1 MTRMLALSI
10 ALSLTSALAAQD
22 SQPSPPP
29 DRGAP
34 EAVPTSVLDRFLAH
48 QTEPLVRYRAT
59 RRLEAENKRFNV
71 KGWME
76 VTTELS
82 PEQGFTWTVVDEGG
96 SGYIRNKVLRKTL
109 EGEAQ
114 AVRNNDP
121 AKAAL
126 TEANYTFALTPPRD
140 AKSKR
145 PADDDEDSAG
155 GSKDPPLQGSED
167 PPLQGGERASS
178 DERPM
183 GELARLFI
191 TPKRKDMML
200 VDGAVLVAAAD
211 ADLLQVEGRLSKT
224 PSFWTRSVDI
234 VRRYARVGGIRVPV
248 LTESTANVRIAG
260 RSAFKMTYTYHMIN
274 GRDVATETSPR

>member
-1 MTRMLALSI
+1 MTRLLALGI
-10 ALSLTSALAAQD
+10 ALSLTSTVAAQD
-22 SQPSPPP
+22 PISP
-29 DRGAP
+29 DGSLL
-34 EAVPTSVLDRFLAH
+34 ERFLSRQA
-48 QTEPLVRYRAT
+48 EPVVQYRAT

-82 PEQGFTWTVVDEGG
+82 PERGFTWTVIDEGG

-114 AVRNNDP
+114 ALRNNDP
-121 AKAAL
+121 SKAAL
-126 TEANYTFALTPPRD
+126 SETNYTFALTAP
-140 AKSKR
+140 AKS
-145 PADDDEDSAG
+145 PATRAPSDDEG
-155 GSKDPPLQGSED
+155 ED
-167 PPLQGGERASS
+167 PTPTIEGTNGH
-178 DERPM
+178 
-183 GELARLFI
+183 GHARLFI

-200 VDGAVLVAAAD
+200 VNGAVVVAAAD
-211 ADLLQVEGRLSKT
+211 ADLVQVEGRLSKT
-224 PSFWTRSVDI
+224 PSWWTRSVDI
-234 VRRYARVGGIRVPV
+234 VRRYARVGGIRVPI